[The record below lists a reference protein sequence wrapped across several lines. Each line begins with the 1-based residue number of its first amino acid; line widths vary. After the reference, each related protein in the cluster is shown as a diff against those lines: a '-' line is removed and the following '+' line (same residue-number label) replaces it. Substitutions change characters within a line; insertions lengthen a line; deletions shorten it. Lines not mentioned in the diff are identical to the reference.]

1 MRMRQQLIVVVAV
14 VFATVAVG
22 MNVYASTRADERS
35 QELAR
40 EMPVASV
47 LDRGVFDSPRP
58 ADPSDES
65 TPPSH
70 ASAPNDSRALSDV
83 CPGLSGDAADPA
95 LSNHGRGVSAFAA
108 HIGYRDCVDGPPGAL
123 VREEAQAR
131 PEIERNRPPRSDR
144 AEERSNNDDKTPP
157 GLMRDDPSDEVSDD
171 DKTPPGLTK
180 DNPSD
185 DKDTAKDK
193 DEDH

>member
-1 MRMRQQLIVVVAV
+1 MTEMRMRQQLIVVVAV

-22 MNVYASTRADERS
+22 MNVYASTRADQRS

-70 ASAPNDSRALSDV
+70 ASAPNDSRAQSDV
-83 CPGLSGDAADPA
+83 CPGQIDDATDPDFK
-95 LSNHGRGVSAFAA
+95 NHGGEVSDFAA
-108 HIGYRDCVDGPPGAL
+108 HIGYRVCEDGPPGAR
-123 VREEAQAR
+123 VREVAR
-131 PEIERNRPPRSDR
+131 PEIERDRPPRSDR

-157 GLMRDDPSDEVSDD
+157 GLTKDDPSV
-171 DKTPPGLTK
+171 
-180 DNPSD
+180 
-185 DKDTAKDK
+185 DKDTVKDK

>member
-22 MNVYASTRADERS
+22 MNVYASTRADQRS

-47 LDRGVFDSPRP
+47 LSRGVFDTPRP
-58 ADPSDES
+58 ADPSDDS
-65 TPPSH
+65 TPPNHSN
-70 ASAPNDSRALSDV
+70 APDDPCAQSDP
-83 CPGLSGDAADPA
+83 CRGHSIDAPDPDFP
-95 LSNHGRGVSAFAA
+95 NHGREVSFAV
-108 HIGYRDCVDGPPGAL
+108 HLGYLDGVDGPLGAL
-123 VREEAQAR
+123 VRVRDVAR
-131 PEIERNRPPRSDR
+131 PDIGADGPPRSDR
-144 AEERSNNDDKTPP
+144 AEERSSN
-157 GLMRDDPSDEVSDD
+157 D

-180 DNPSD
+180 DDPADDDSAEDDSADDRNK
-185 DKDTAKDK
+185 DKDEDEDKDKDK

>member
-1 MRMRQQLIVVVAV
+1 MTEMRMRQQLIVVMAV

-35 QELAR
+35 QELAL
-40 EMPVASV
+40 EMPVASI
-47 LDRGVFDSPRP
+47 LDRGVFDTPRP
-58 ADPSDES
+58 ADPSDDS

-70 ASAPNDSRALSDV
+70 SNAPDDSRALADV
-83 CPGLSGDAADPA
+83 CPGQTDDATDPD
-95 LSNHGRGVSAFAA
+95 LKNHGGEVSGFAA
-108 HIGYRDCVDGPPGAL
+108 HIGYRVCVDGPPGAL
-123 VREEAQAR
+123 VREVAR
-131 PEIERNRPPRSDR
+131 PEIERDRPPRSDR

-157 GLMRDDPSDEVSDD
+157 GL
-171 DKTPPGLTK
+171 TK

-185 DKDTAKDK
+185 DKDK

>member
-22 MNVYASTRADERS
+22 MNVYASTRTDQRS

-58 ADPSDES
+58 ADPSHDS
-65 TPPSH
+65 TPPNH
-70 ASAPNDSRALSDV
+70 ASAPDDPRAQSDV
-83 CPGLSGDAADPA
+83 CSGQTDDATDPDFK
-95 LSNHGRGVSAFAA
+95 NHGGEVSDFAA
-108 HIGYRDCVDGPPGAL
+108 HIGYLICEDGPPGAS
-123 VREEAQAR
+123 VREKAQAR
-131 PEIERNRPPRSDR
+131 PEIERERPPRSDR

-157 GLMRDDPSDEVSDD
+157 GLTKDDPSDDDSDD
-171 DKTPPGLTK
+171 DK
-180 DNPSD
+180 
-185 DKDTAKDK
+185 DKVKDK